1 MSRASNIK
9 LVLNDLAD
17 GPATEFPII
26 ELECSSTDRNVN
38 KRKEDAKKPLYIS
51 RV

>member
-1 MSRASNIK
+1 MSRASNYK

-17 GPATEFPII
+17 GPVTEFPII

-38 KRKEDAKKPLYIS
+38 KRKEDAKKPLYIR

>member
-1 MSRASNIK
+1 MSRASNSK

-17 GPATEFPII
+17 CPVTEFPVI
-26 ELECSSTDRNVN
+26 ELECSTTDRNVN
-38 KRKEDAKKPLYIS
+38 KRKEDAKKPLYIK